1 MRKLSTFVLSAATAA
16 TLVGATLAV
25 TATPAA
31 AEGYRPYERHA
42 RFEHRR
48 FEHHRAFVRHRY
60 EHRR

>member
-42 RFEHRR
+42 RFEHRGFGR
-48 FEHHRAFVRHRY
+48 HRVVHVRRY